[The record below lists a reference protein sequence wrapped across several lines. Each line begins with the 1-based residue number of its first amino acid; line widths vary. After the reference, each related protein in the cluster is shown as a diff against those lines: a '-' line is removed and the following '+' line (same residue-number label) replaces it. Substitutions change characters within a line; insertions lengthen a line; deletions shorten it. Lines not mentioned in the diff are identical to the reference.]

1 MEYKQI
7 PVVGG
12 VAALPIAA
20 SQMLGNYL
28 IFLVVKATE
37 KQHLI

>member
-1 MEYKQI
+1 MEFKQK

-12 VAALPIAA
+12 VAALPLAA
-20 SQMLGNYL
+20 SQMLGIYL

-37 KQHLI
+37 KQH